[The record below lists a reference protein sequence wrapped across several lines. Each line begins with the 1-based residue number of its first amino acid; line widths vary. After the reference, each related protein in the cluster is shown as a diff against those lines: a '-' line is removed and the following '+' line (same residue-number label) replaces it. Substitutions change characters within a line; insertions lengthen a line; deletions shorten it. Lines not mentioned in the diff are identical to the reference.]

1 MRDWADVAEGY
12 RRSFARACAGA
23 IGPLL
28 AATNDQRGHS
38 DDIVHHL
45 DVGCGDGRLA
55 AAASETAR
63 AVVACDADATMC
75 ELTRCSA
82 PDVATLKAALP
93 ELPFC
98 SGSFDIVTAN
108 FVINH
113 VGAPCAS
120 MRELSRVCR
129 RDGIV
134 AATIWPAGGAGFGRL
149 LREVLSLPDLTP
161 LPDQSLPADQ
171 DFERTRRGLGSLF
184 AAAGLDD
191 VRSTDISWT
200 WTVTPED
207 LWAGITAGVATP
219 GMTYLAQSPEVR
231 ARMRELFFETARTM
245 SAEGTLTFDARA
257 VLATGRIS

>member
-12 RRSFARACAGA
+12 RRSLARACAGA
-23 IGPLL
+23 TGPLL

-38 DDIVHHL
+38 DDVVRHL

-55 AAASETAR
+55 AAASETGR

-75 ELTRCSA
+75 ELTRSSA
-82 PDVATLKAALP
+82 PHVATLKAALP

-113 VGAPCAS
+113 VEAPCAS

-134 AATIWPAGGAGFGRL
+134 AATIWPAGGAGFGPL

-184 AAAGLDD
+184 AAAG
-191 VRSTDISWT
+191 S
-200 WTVTPED
+200 
-207 LWAGITAGVATP
+207 
-219 GMTYLAQSPEVR
+219 
-231 ARMRELFFETARTM
+231 TM
-245 SAEGTLTFDARA
+245 SDPPTSA
-257 VLATGRIS
+257 GRGR

>member
-1 MRDWADVAEGY
+1 
-12 RRSFARACAGA
+12 
-23 IGPLL
+23 
-28 AATNDQRGHS
+28 
-38 DDIVHHL
+38 
-45 DVGCGDGRLA
+45 
-55 AAASETAR
+55 
-63 AVVACDADATMC
+63 MC

-113 VGAPCAS
+113 VEAPCAS

-134 AATIWPAGGAGFGRL
+134 AATIWPAGGAGFGPL

-161 LPDQSLPADQ
+161 LPDQSLPAYQ

-184 AAAGLDD
+184 AAAG
-191 VRSTDISWT
+191 S
-200 WTVTPED
+200 
-207 LWAGITAGVATP
+207 
-219 GMTYLAQSPEVR
+219 
-231 ARMRELFFETARTM
+231 TM
-245 SAEGTLTFDARA
+245 SDPPTSA
-257 VLATGRIS
+257 GRGR